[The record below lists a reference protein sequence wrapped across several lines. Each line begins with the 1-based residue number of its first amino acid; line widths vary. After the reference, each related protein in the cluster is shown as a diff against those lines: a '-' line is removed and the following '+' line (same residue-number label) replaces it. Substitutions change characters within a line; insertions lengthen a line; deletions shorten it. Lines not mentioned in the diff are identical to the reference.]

1 MREPLIGR
9 HQAVAALT
17 EALGHALSGE
27 LAVAFVSGEA
37 GIGKTRLL
45 EELTR
50 LAEARGI
57 PVAWGRATDEDGAP
71 AYWPWQQVSDAV
83 PALCE
88 ISELLELRGLNLDV
102 AKRFELF
109 ESFGRFIAGA
119 AAANGLVIVLD
130 DLHWAD
136 AGTLVQLTHV
146 LEHLR
151 TARILLVGSH
161 RPAERL
167 KDVAHA
173 VSRHPV
179 GQHLELSGLAVSEV
193 AELLGTRTIANAVHE
208 RTGGN
213 PLFVRE
219 LRRLLDAGLD
229 LDSPMPLAI
238 RTTIEQRLG
247 LLPRP
252 TRELLAAAAVLGATV
267 DPVLLAAILGTD
279 LADVLGD
286 LERAEAANL
295 LTGKDFAH
303 DLYREVAQ
311 LAMSAA
317 DRRRIQ
323 LAAAEYYE
331 QHQPDRHAEIAHHR
345 LAALPL
351 GEPGRAADAAT
362 TAARDATR
370 QLAFER
376 AAGLYERALQAGDS
390 LPSTQRCALLTEAAR
405 AAYLANDVAT
415 AMGRCTEAADLA
427 QQAGDAESLGRAA
440 LALHE
445 ISEPGW
451 MPRVEGWCRQALDG
465 LPIEDSP
472 LRARL
477 LAQLSLSWSLE
488 QGNDR
493 MLEASADALAM
504 ARRLADDAALYAAL
518 RARQLAR
525 SAPDGN
531 AERLE
536 LSAEMLQLGRRNGDA
551 DAEFWGLLWRFD
563 ALVQAGSIAA
573 AEAALTALE
582 PVVERLHRPVAR
594 WHLLRSRAGIA
605 LGRGDFAEASRLTER
620 SLELAVGESAAYG
633 AGVIM
638 PMVIAT
644 FSGEDHEPPALVDDP
659 QIPVFRAWPACW
671 HLAFGRTE
679 EAAALYARLPATE
692 ALGLAPYTEPVFT
705 ALRTTLAVGLG
716 DADGARKAYDRL
728 LPWADLHA
736 TNGAGVPYTLGSV
749 HYYLGIAAGLL
760 GRRVDA
766 RRHLETAI
774 TSNEAL
780 PPFAER
786 ARKALA
792 ALGERGVLSARQRE
806 IADLVAGG
814 LTNREIAAK
823 LHIAERTAEN
833 HVHHIMTKLD
843 LRNRSQLAV
852 WAHRRAT

>member
-9 HQAVAALT
+9 HKAVAALT
-17 EALGHALSGE
+17 EALEHALRGE
-27 LAVAFVSGEA
+27 VTVALVSGEA

-50 LAEARGI
+50 LASARGV

-88 ISELLELRGLNLDV
+88 IGELDELRGLSLDA

-109 ESFGRFIAGA
+109 ESFGRFIARA
-119 AAANGLVIVLD
+119 AAADGLVIVLD

-146 LEHLR
+146 IKHLR

-161 RPAERL
+161 RPCGRL
-167 KDVAHA
+167 ADVAHA

-179 GQHLELSGLAVSEV
+179 GLHLDLSGLAVSEV

-229 LDSPMPLAI
+229 LDSPMPVAI
-238 RTTIEQRLG
+238 RTTVEQRLG
-247 LLPRP
+247 LLPD
-252 TRELLAAAAVLGATV
+252 TTSELLATAAVLGATI
-267 DPVLLAAILGTD
+267 DPILTASITD
-279 LADVLGD
+279 RELADVIDD

-295 LTGKDFAH
+295 LVGKDFAH

-311 LAMSAA
+311 LTVPAA
-317 DRRRIQ
+317 ERKRIQ

-331 QHQPDRHAEIAHHR
+331 AHQPDRRAEIAHHR

-351 GEPGRAADAAT
+351 GDPNLAAEAAAV
-362 TAARDATR
+362 AARGAIR

-376 AAGLYERALQAGDS
+376 AEALYARALDVA
-390 LPSTQRCALLTEAAR
+390 STQRCTLLTEAAR
-405 AAYLANDVAT
+405 AAYLANDVQT
-415 AMGRCTEAADLA
+415 AMRRCAEAADLA
-427 QQAGDAESLGRAA
+427 QQAGDAEALGHAA

-445 ISEPGW
+445 VSEPGW
-451 MPRVEGWCRQALDG
+451 MPRVEGWCRRALEG
-465 LPIEDSP
+465 LPAGDRS

-488 QGNDR
+488 HDRER
-493 MLEASADALAM
+493 MLEASAEAVAM
-504 ARRLADDAALYAAL
+504 ARRLADDTALYAAL

-531 AERLE
+531 AERLA
-536 LSAEMLQLGRRNGDA
+536 LGAEMLQLGRRNGYA
-551 DAEFWGLLWRFD
+551 DAEFWGHLWRFD
-563 ALVQAGSIAA
+563 ALVQAGDIDAA
-573 AEAALTALE
+573 DAALTALG
-582 PVVERLHRPVAR
+582 PVVERLHRPVVR

-605 LGRGDFAEASRLTER
+605 LGRGDFAEASRLIER
-620 SLELAVGESAAYG
+620 SLELAVGPSAGYG
-633 AGVIM
+633 ARTIM
-638 PMVIAT
+638 PLVIST
-644 FSGEDHEPPALVDDP
+644 TSGKDLESPALVDDP
-659 QIPVFRAWPACW
+659 QVPVFLLWPACW
-671 HLAFGRTE
+671 HLAFGRTA
-679 EAAALYARLPATE
+679 EARAIYARLPATE

-716 DADGARKAYDRL
+716 DVEGARAAYDRL

-736 TNGAGVPYTLGSV
+736 ANGAGVPYTLGSV
-749 HYYLGIAAGLL
+749 QYYLGIAAELL
-760 GRRVDA
+760 GRRADA
-766 RRHLETAI
+766 ARHLEAAV
-774 TSNEAL
+774 TSNEGL

-786 ARKALA
+786 ARQALA
-792 ALGERGVLSARQRE
+792 GLGDTDVLSARQRE
-806 IADLVAGG
+806 IADLVAEG

-833 HVHHIMTKLD
+833 HLHHIMTKLD